1 MPSRATLRQRDES
14 DVSPVLAFDCAVSGL
29 AVAVLNAGG
38 SPAVHR
44 EPGREQAA
52 RLLPAIAGVLAAAGV
67 DRRALSMIAV
77 TVGPGSFTG
86 VRVGLAA
93 ARGLAVALGVP
104 LAGIATTAVL
114 LAQAQ
119 KRARG
124 RVVVAAVDS
133 HLGDWF
139 CAIGAEGEDRPG
151 MPFAADAAELLGRL
165 GGRRCLVVGLQ
176 ATQLAARLVD
186 LGLDAEGQ
194 EVLPDPVVLGRL
206 AVAEGIEA
214 WRAHNRTEG
223 LARPLYL
230 RGVNITLP
238 SGERRTVE

>member
-1 MPSRATLRQRDES
+1 
-14 DVSPVLAFDCAVSGL
+14 VLAFDCAVSGL
-29 AVAVLNAGG
+29 AVAVLDDGEAL
-38 SPAVHR
+38 AVHR

-52 RLLPAIAGVLAAAGV
+52 RLLPAIGDVLAAARV

-93 ARGLAVALGVP
+93 ARGLAVALAVP
-104 LAGIATTAVL
+104 LAGVATTAVL

-119 KRARG
+119 KQAQE
-124 RVVVAAVDS
+124 RVVLAAVDS

-139 CAIGAEGEDRPG
+139 CAIGTEGDDRPG
-151 MPFAADAAELLGRL
+151 TPFATDAAELLAKL
-165 GGRRCLVVGLQ
+165 CGRRCLVVGSQ
-176 ATQLAARLVD
+176 AMQLAARLVE

-194 EVLPDPVVLGRL
+194 EALPDPVVLARL
-206 AVAEGIEA
+206 AVAEGIEG
-214 WRAHNRTEG
+214 WRSRNRTEG
-223 LARPLYL
+223 LPRPLYL